1 MVATMVVLFET
12 DEPEASLD
20 ASTLGELSE
29 LGVTNLALVRD
40 ERTVGIVLEGWAF
53 DPAISAGAALSAL
66 AGDGRGVRALYPV
79 GEMAVSAAQRKGAL
93 DPESSRDEVMSE

>member
-53 DPAISAGAALSAL
+53 DPAISAGAALSTL
-66 AGDGRGVRALYPV
+66 AGDGSGVRALYPV

-93 DPESSRDEVMSE
+93 EPEVSRDDVMSE